1 MSMIFEIIIVLLSA
15 VLGFIIII
23 RTLLTNK
30 YQKELWSTFSNV
42 ARKFRLNV
50 RNSSTIKSNYPDIYG
65 KIDDRKVY
73 LHPAKKKRGFKPRPA
88 KTVIGLEL
96 GAGIEESI
104 IITKSST
111 ETKKD
116 DLLELDI
123 DKLEKYK
130 LKVKSESKLN
140 ENILKEMIDNS
151 VARKLNNLIEESGDN
166 FRALIIESGLLM
178 FSTYGFQGSEDT
190 INEYIQ
196 DLYEITVEMEENL
209 GEIEDIYNERFAQL
223 EERNYAIYFKYI
235 IEISLALVGIILIIS
250 SFEGMYFVLLNIGI
264 VILAV
269 ALVMI
274 YSLTS
279 LILKGRS

>member
-15 VLGFIIII
+15 VLGFILII
-23 RTLLTNK
+23 RTLLSNR

-42 ARKFRLNV
+42 ARKFGLNV

-73 LHPAKKKRGFKPRPA
+73 LHPAKKKMGFKPRSA

-96 GAGIEESI
+96 GARIEESI

-151 VARKLNNLIEESGDN
+151 VARKLNNLVKESGDN

-209 GEIEDIYNERFAQL
+209 GEIEDIYNDRFAQL
-223 EERNYAIYFKYI
+223 EERNYAISFKYI
-235 IEISLALVGIILIIS
+235 IEISLALVGMILIIS